1 MENAHLWTQDV
12 RDELVEA
19 LPDWDDTFEPEEMA
33 AIATALERTPLD
45 TLLVMS
51 DDESERVNTE
61 DVPLAERSDASLIFL
76 LSDLVYGPGMW
87 IDSYEIQVASGEWMI
102 SDTPNLGQPRD
113 PG

>member
-1 MENAHLWTQDV
+1 
-12 RDELVEA
+12 
-19 LPDWDDTFEPEEMA
+19 
-33 AIATALERTPLD
+33 
-45 TLLVMS
+45 MS

-61 DVPLAERSDASLIFL
+61 DVPLAERSDASLILL

-87 IDSYEIQVASGEWMI
+87 IDSYEIQVASGEWKM